1 MSRRSKGL
9 AVLMGVWIAGS
20 SAHASDVAPSP
31 PAPPPKPCSA
41 PENRQFDF
49 WSGSWTVTDPTGKK
63 VVGTNDIT
71 VEMGGCVLHEHW
83 KGAKGGV
90 GESFNIYDAGSKRWH
105 QTWVDASGTLVV
117 LNGGIVDGKMVLEG
131 PGQGPNGEPATNRI
145 SWEKLPDGRVRQ
157 LWTVSTDGG
166 KTWATS
172 FDGYYAKK

>member
-1 MSRRSKGL
+1 MKMPFWGL
-9 AVLMGVWIAGS
+9 AVFVGVLIAGS
-20 SAHASDVAPSP
+20 SARAADTPPAPA
-31 PAPPPKPCSA
+31 APPPKPCSA

-49 WSGSWTVTDPTGKK
+49 WSGSWTVTDPTGKA

-71 VEMGGCVLHEHW
+71 VELGGCVLHEHW

-90 GESFNIYDAGSKRWH
+90 GESFNIYDAASKRWH
-105 QTWVDASGTLVV
+105 QTWVDASGSLVV

-131 PGQGPNGEPATNRI
+131 PGYGAKGEPATNRI

-166 KTWATS
+166 KSWTTS
-172 FDGYYAKK
+172 FDGYYGRK

>member
-1 MSRRSKGL
+1 MEMPFAGFLLLGVVL
-9 AVLMGVWIAGS
+9 AAGT
-20 SAHASDVAPSP
+20 SARASDAP
-31 PAPPPKPCSA
+31 PAPPPPKPCSA

-49 WSGSWTVTDPTGKK
+49 WSGSWTVTNPTGKA

-71 VEMGGCVLHEHW
+71 VELGGCVLHEHW

-90 GESFNIYDAGSKRWH
+90 GESFNIYDAESKRWH
-105 QTWVDASGTLVV
+105 QTWVDASGSLVV

-131 PGQGPNGEPATNRI
+131 PGFGARGEPATNRI

-166 KTWATS
+166 KTWTTS